1 MTDLI
6 YDYITQGVDLMI
18 CAAIL
23 SSVTVLLYANT
34 QMQSAVALQQAY
46 REEMRYYTQFNQYD
60 NTTIKGTSVISGS
73 IHLEDTTKVLIVY
86 RTHGGN
92 SPRVLFYDL
101 YGSKSTG
108 VQSKLPSGLNG
119 YTSVANFG
127 RTQSALIG
135 SNTTPDGINTS
146 KNFSAYLDTTSG
158 AVDCIVFIQQD
169 DSGNNI
175 VFTGQTPDSIIAA
188 CKQIWN

>member
-6 YDYITQGVDLMI
+6 YDYITQGIDLLI

-46 REEMRYYTQFNQYD
+46 REEMRYYAQFNQYD
-60 NTTIKGTSVISGS
+60 NTTIKGTSVVSGS
-73 IHLEDTTKVLIVY
+73 IHLEDTTKVFIIY
-86 RTHGGN
+86 KTHTN
-92 SPRVLFYDL
+92 NTPTVLFYDL
-101 YGSKSTG
+101 YETKSTN
-108 VQSKLPSGLNG
+108 VQSSLPSELNG
-119 YTSVANFG
+119 YTSANNVG
-127 RTQSALIG
+127 RTQSNLIG
-135 SNTTPDGINTS
+135 SATTPNGIDTN

-169 DSGNNI
+169 DAGNNI
-175 VFTGQTPDSIIAA
+175 VFTGQTPSNIIAA